1 MPRQTFT
8 FDGKKYDVRAKTEAE
23 LAVKIAMKKRDI
35 KEGHVVIG
43 GNMTVKQWS
52 KQWVETYKKGIIG
65 DAWLASMQSI
75 IDTAIIPTLGHVRMK
90 DVRSIHIQR
99 TLNLCAGKS
108 QSYIHKVATIL
119 KEMFSVARK
128 NKIILDD
135 PTETMAPPTGT
146 VNKRRAITE
155 TERKYILQLAE
166 KHRAGLFLKII
177 LYCGLRPGEV
187 AALTWKDIDIG
198 NRIIRVERALKR
210 DGSIGSPKSAAG
222 IRRVPIPAALLDD
235 LNPAGPF
242 ENVCTQVSLRPH
254 TTKSIRQ
261 MWVSFVYRLNI
272 EMGCKTF
279 KGGLIPPYRV
289 ADDLVMYCLRHT
301 YCTDLQSAGVPIN
314 VAKEL
319 MGHSTI
325 AMTAQIYTH
334 GSDESFDAAA
344 EALDILNNNKCGKG
358 CGKKAE
364 KR

>member
-1 MPRQTFT
+1 MPRKTFT
-8 FDGKKYDVRAKTEAE
+8 FDGKRYDVTAATEQD
-23 LAVKIAMKKRDI
+23 LAVKIAMRKRDLE
-35 KEGHVVIG
+35 EGRVVIG

-52 KQWVETYKKGIIG
+52 KQWMSTYKKGVIG
-65 DAWLASMQSI
+65 DAWLSSMQSI
-75 IDTAIIPTLGHVRMK
+75 IDTAILPQIGHLRMK
-90 DVRSIHIQR
+90 DVRSIHIQKV
-99 TLNLCAGKS
+99 LNLCAGKS

-119 KEMFSVARK
+119 KEIFSVARK

-146 VNKRRAITE
+146 VNKRRAITS

-187 AALTWKDIDIG
+187 AALMWKDVDIEKQT
-198 NRIIRVERALKR
+198 IKIERALKR
-210 DGSIGSPKSAAG
+210 DGKIGKPKSAAG
-222 IRRVPIPAALLDD
+222 IRKVPIPMILIND
-235 LNPAGPF
+235 LRPAGPF
-242 ENVCTQVSLRPH
+242 DNVCTQVSGRPH
-254 TTKSIRQ
+254 TATSIRQ
-261 MWVSFVYRLNI
+261 MWLSFVYRLNI

-301 YCTDLQSAGVPIN
+301 YCTDLQAAGIPIN
-314 VAKEL
+314 VAREL

-334 GSDESFDAAA
+334 GSEESFESAA
-344 EALDILNNNKCGKG
+344 EALNVLCGNR
-358 CGKKAE
+358 CGSKAE

>member
-187 AALTWKDIDIG
+187 AALT
-198 NRIIRVERALKR
+198 
-210 DGSIGSPKSAAG
+210 
-222 IRRVPIPAALLDD
+222 
-235 LNPAGPF
+235 
-242 ENVCTQVSLRPH
+242 
-254 TTKSIRQ
+254 
-261 MWVSFVYRLNI
+261 
-272 EMGCKTF
+272 
-279 KGGLIPPYRV
+279 
-289 ADDLVMYCLRHT
+289 
-301 YCTDLQSAGVPIN
+301 
-314 VAKEL
+314 
-319 MGHSTI
+319 
-325 AMTAQIYTH
+325 
-334 GSDESFDAAA
+334 
-344 EALDILNNNKCGKG
+344 GKI
-358 CGKKAE
+358 
-364 KR
+364 